1 MSKKW
6 FEKGGL
12 GHQLPIAALG
22 RYLYRGEHLGR
33 LMGVLGHF
41 LSTLDRFGLDL
52 RRILLSFREVWA
64 SKMTSW
70 ARFFFLLIPSHE
82 CS

>member
-6 FEKGGL
+6 FEKGGTGAQVL
-12 GHQLPIAALG
+12 ISALG

-52 RRILLSFREVWA
+52 KRILSSFWEVWA

-70 ARFFFLLIPSHE
+70 ARIFFLLIPSHE